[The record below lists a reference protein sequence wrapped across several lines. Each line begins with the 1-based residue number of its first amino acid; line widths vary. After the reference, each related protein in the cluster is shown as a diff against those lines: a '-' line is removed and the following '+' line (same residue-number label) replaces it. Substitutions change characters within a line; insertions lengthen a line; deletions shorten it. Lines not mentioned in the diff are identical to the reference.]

1 MLQALT
7 GKAFEA
13 AKHLIEDD
21 NWRSD
26 DDLAAFRTRFEEAVR
41 KVQKHKV
48 ELPSE
53 ALGFLFLKQA
63 KVDEETMERLV
74 TLTGGSLKLE
84 AVIDGMRKLKM
95 RLLDPDDDKK
105 RHVWLQDQE
114 HTAAEHVQEADV
126 DDEFHVIEDALQ
138 DLDSEDPTAVI
149 TEDEAKDVL
158 MTLIRQKIARPAQYS
173 YRQVQQTKQDLR
185 NSRGFRSVNT
195 GSEGRHQG
203 SRTLQMIQE
212 QLPQGMQMDESRK
225 RSCPASA
232 HPQEPKRVSD
242 WSRMFSRLQIRT
254 HCQAMC
260 QVVMGL
266 MMPLMSILIRSFM
279 IETQDPEEEIQA
291 LEDTMAVIQTLVDE
305 KKEIQKQEKL
315 ERRRRRQERREEL
328 QHALMK
334 SEQMSR
340 SSKSS
345 HSFLLVED
353 TSPSMQFKDKS
364 KKEKKNRSDK
374 KEQMPSGVPL
384 EDMNPEDEAQ
394 GLPLNHCFCG
404 LPVTTYVSRTAG
416 ANFLRQFNRCPK
428 QIGKQCQFFQW
439 IEPPKSTQHQKLF
452 REREMPTGP
461 GRNEK
466 TKSKASSSK
475 QSRSISSSSS
485 TSSSDSEL
493 MPESKAAAGYPSRRP
508 PCQHDWSRKGTNG
521 HQQMLTCKICGRR
534 EVTKYSTGKVTVT
547 QVDDTPS
554 PNRRK

>member
-1 MLQALT
+1 MTSQRHQRQWRPGFQGLEANEWGEEEEEEESQSSSRPQTTGTGASEHRSKGSTGPPPSYDGSRATGAFEEYRLRAKLWLHTTNLDPIARGPRMLQALT

-21 NWRSD
+21 NWCGSPDNGMELIRYLSRPECFGKEELESLWSAMTKLFYSALRRSD

-84 AVIDGMRKLKM
+84 AVIDGVRKLKM

-203 SRTLQMIQE
+203 GIVRRDIQ
-212 QLPQGMQMDESRK
+212 QL
-225 RSCPASA
+225 
-232 HPQEPKRVSD
+232 
-242 WSRMFSRLQIRT
+242 
-254 HCQAMC
+254 
-260 QVVMGL
+260 
-266 MMPLMSILIRSFM
+266 
-279 IETQDPEEEIQA
+279 
-291 LEDTMAVIQTLVDE
+291 
-305 KKEIQKQEKL
+305 
-315 ERRRRRQERREEL
+315 
-328 QHALMK
+328 
-334 SEQMSR
+334 
-340 SSKSS
+340 
-345 HSFLLVED
+345 
-353 TSPSMQFKDKS
+353 
-364 KKEKKNRSDK
+364 
-374 KEQMPSGVPL
+374 
-384 EDMNPEDEAQ
+384 
-394 GLPLNHCFCG
+394 
-404 LPVTTYVSRTAG
+404 
-416 ANFLRQFNRCPK
+416 K
-428 QIGKQCQFFQW
+428 QITKCRNCGAVGHWHKEC
-439 IEPPKSTQHQKLF
+439 PHPKTS
-452 REREMPTGP
+452 
-461 GRNEK
+461 N
-466 TKSKASSSK
+466 ASSSVGTQGPSTK
-475 QSRSISSSSS
+475 NEPRQGWWSLVEAVEHEQGA
-485 TSSSDSEL
+485 TSSRAHE
-493 MPESKAAAGYPSRRP
+493 
-508 PCQHDWSRKGTNG
+508 
-521 HQQMLTCKICGRR
+521 
-534 EVTKYSTGKVTVT
+534 
-547 QVDDTPS
+547 
-554 PNRRK
+554 

>member
-21 NWRSD
+21 NWCGSPDNGMELIRYLSRPECFGKEELESLWSAMTKLFYSALRRSD

-195 GSEGRHQG
+195 GSEGHGR
-203 SRTLQMIQE
+203 E
-212 QLPQGMQMDESRK
+212 
-225 RSCPASA
+225 
-232 HPQEPKRVSD
+232 
-242 WSRMFSRLQIRT
+242 
-254 HCQAMC
+254 
-260 QVVMGL
+260 
-266 MMPLMSILIRSFM
+266 
-279 IETQDPEEEIQA
+279 PEEKLSGISSSAGAQA
-291 LEDTMAVIQTLVDE
+291 SQRLVKDVQSPPDSHTLPSNVPSCNGADD
-305 KKEIQKQEKL
+305 
-315 ERRRRRQERREEL
+315 ERREEL

-493 MPESKAAAGYPSRRP
+493 MPESKAAGYPSRRP